1 MIQNIMLNNS
11 ILLDPFFYLSTILL
25 VSTILIFG
33 KFLLL
38 IKKKNKE
45 ISTIQQQHTDKVDSI
60 RKEQSDTLNKI
71 RSEMLKREDD
81 RNRQWIESE
90 KETLNVL
97 NGISHLLDLYYTLD
111 GVNTDKILKKLEE
124 IQDKM
129 KKIID
134 K

>member
-1 MIQNIMLNNS
+1 M
-11 ILLDPFFYLSTILL
+11 
-25 VSTILIFG
+25 
-33 KFLLL
+33 
-38 IKKKNKE
+38 
-45 ISTIQQQHTDKVDSI
+45 IQQQHTEKVDSI
-60 RKEQSDTLNKI
+60 RKEQSETLNKI
-71 RSEMLKREDD
+71 RTEMLKREDD

-97 NGISHLLDLYYTLD
+97 NGISNLLDLYYTLD